1 MRPAISKL
9 AGVWTVN
16 IAELDLEKAANALV
30 VLILGLA
37 AAFGWNR
44 RKQAAPQEEVM
55 EVSAAIVSDKAA
67 REIIEALDR
76 NTEALERNSETAED
90 MRDEIRDVT
99 RSMSFHDTSV

>member
-1 MRPAISKL
+1 MRI
-9 AGVWTVN
+9 VN
-16 IAELDLEKAANALV
+16 LAELDLEKAANALV

-44 RKQAAPQEEVM
+44 AKRGPARPEEIV
-55 EVSAAIVSDKAA
+55 EVSAALVSDRSA
-67 REIIEALDR
+67 REIIDALDR

-99 RSMSFHDTSV
+99 RSMSSLAVELARKR